1 MAFYSRSSFGEQ
13 NNNHGFWNTQ
23 NDNETVNNFKFLES
37 LILPVI
43 SDDGSLNNEF
53 ISPMSYMDC
62 RGDGDNFD
70 TENNLDTLRRD
81 AIEMDEFRRNGFE
94 CELDDLDTYQVQLR
108 RQSVHD
114 KITVQKESNP
124 IVLEVMAFKERKK
137 ALRRAK
143 SKKSCVFCKN
153 NGESTA
159 VYTSHVLKDTEGR
172 TTCPVLRK
180 YTCPICGKSGDEAHT
195 IKYCPSNESN
205 ENGLML

>member
-1 MAFYSRSSFGEQ
+1 MAFYSHCSFGEQ
-13 NNNHGFWNTQ
+13 INNNGFWNTQ
-23 NDNETVNNFKFLES
+23 NDNESVNNFKFLES

-43 SDDGSLNNEF
+43 SDEGPLNNEF
-53 ISPMSYMDC
+53 ISPMSYVDC
-62 RGDGDNFD
+62 RGDCDNFD
-70 TENNLDTLRRD
+70 TDHNLDSLRRD

-195 IKYCPSNESN
+195 IKYCPKNEVN
-205 ENGLML
+205 ENTMLL